1 MTTPLISKYVLA
13 SYNGGAHLLVGR
25 GRWLFDF
32 WPSSEKWC
40 QRGGSN
46 NGQGVAGLPDEPG
59 IVGGRVMELVA
70 VLTRSDGRVF
80 HIHLGGEGHREELF
94 ASLDRGDPLFDAA
107 PCGCVGPEFADYSRR
122 PSIAA
127 VVKCRVWAR

>member
-46 NGQGVAGLPDEPG
+46 NGQGVAGLLELIQPKQVEGLGSAKARSGRWDG
-59 IVGGRVMELVA
+59 VGR
-70 VLTRSDGRVF
+70 
-80 HIHLGGEGHREELF
+80 
-94 ASLDRGDPLFDAA
+94 
-107 PCGCVGPEFADYSRR
+107 
-122 PSIAA
+122 
-127 VVKCRVWAR
+127 